1 MDCPDSVTV
10 VRVAFY
16 GDSIVTGWRGISAP
30 ELRWSSI
37 VASELGW
44 QELNVA
50 MDGLGFVRWRG
61 PDKTNAGEPLGVLG
75 DVLASDADACIV
87 ALGCNDAVLVHEMR
101 DEVETAIARD
111 LDLLLDRFHSNNV
124 IVMDLYSKFA
134 DEHPPGWRA
143 VRGLLEGAVLAR
155 GLSLTPGLSQA
166 IRLDLS
172 LLCDDQV
179 HPNDQGHAALAQAA
193 LPHLRRALGNCSC
206 RCP

>member
-1 MDCPDSVTV
+1 MVK
-10 VRVAFY
+10 VAFY

-30 ELRWSSI
+30 ERRWSSI

-50 MDGLGFVRWRG
+50 MNGLGFVRWRG
-61 PDKTNAGEPLGVLG
+61 PNKTDTGAPLGALA
-75 DVLASDADACIV
+75 DVLASDADVCIV

-101 DEVETAIARD
+101 DEVKTAIDRD
-111 LDLLLDRFHSNNV
+111 LRLLLDRFRRNNL

-143 VRGLLEGAVLAR
+143 VRGLLEEAVHEQ

-166 IRLDLS
+166 IRLDFS
-172 LLCDDQV
+172 LLCGDQA

-193 LPHLRRALGNCSC
+193 LPHLRRAVVNCSR